1 MTNPVPLL
9 GAADP
14 AVYRVC
20 RPAGAA
26 PYVFTADHGGRA
38 IPRALDSLGMSAADL
53 DRHIAWDIGIAG
65 LAEQLAERL
74 DAFAIAQTYSRLVI
88 DCNRAPGT
96 PQSIVAESERTPIP
110 GNAGISAAEAQARAD
125 GIFHPYHNRIR
136 AELDARAATGRRT
149 LLVAL
154 HSFTPVFL
162 GVSRPWHCGI
172 LYQRDARL
180 GHLLLASARREGG
193 LVVGDNE
200 PYAVSDVT
208 DYGIPVHGEQRGI
221 AHVELEIRQDLIR
234 DTTGQVAWAE
244 RIARWLAEALPVLK

>member
-1 MTNPVPLL
+1 MSLRIPLL
-9 GAADP
+9 AAADP
-14 AVYRVC
+14 AVYRLC
-20 RPAGAA
+20 RTDGAA
-26 PYVFTADHGGRA
+26 PYVITADHAGRA
-38 IPRALDSLGMSAADL
+38 IPHALGSLGMSAADL

-96 PQSIVAESERTPIP
+96 SQSIVAESERTPIP
-110 GNAGISAAEAQARAD
+110 GNARLSAAAAEARAAA
-125 GIFHPYHNRIR
+125 IFHPYHDRIR
-136 AELDARAATGRRT
+136 AELDARAASGRRT

-162 GVSRPWHCGI
+162 GVSRPWHCGV

-180 GHLLLASARREGG
+180 GHLLLASARREPG
-193 LVVGDNE
+193 LMVGDNQ
-200 PYAVSDVT
+200 PYAVSDAT

-221 AHVELEIRQDLIR
+221 AHVELEIRQDLIA
-234 DTTGQVAWAE
+234 DAAGQVAWAA
-244 RIARWLAEALPVLK
+244 RIARWLAEALPAF